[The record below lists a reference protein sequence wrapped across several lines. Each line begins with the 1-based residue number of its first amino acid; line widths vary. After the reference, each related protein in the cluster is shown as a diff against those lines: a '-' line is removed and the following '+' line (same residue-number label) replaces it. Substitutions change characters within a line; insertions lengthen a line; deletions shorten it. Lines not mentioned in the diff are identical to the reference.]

1 MAGPGGA
8 TQSSLGLRARMCMI
22 ARIEEGRA
30 MKAAMIV
37 MAAVLGMAAPASA
50 QDVPAAIFTDP
61 PHDAA
66 HPARMEVLH
75 IPSGGVAINGLAYV
89 AAGAG
94 PHPVVLLCHGL
105 PGNEKNLDLA
115 QAMRRAGW
123 TVITFNYRGSWGSP
137 GSYRFA
143 NDLADADAVLAW
155 IRTPANA
162 VALGLDTKRMVMMGH
177 SLGGWTTA
185 LTAAHDKGLIGAALI
200 SPGNIG
206 LIGKL
211 PRAVAI
217 KAFGDNG
224 MEALADTSPTIMADE
239 AIAHADAYDFV
250 KAGPK
255 LTATPLLVLTS
266 DDGLA
271 APADALVAGARAAG
285 NARVTSVHVATDHG
299 WSDRRIRLESE
310 IIRWLAGLAS

>member
-1 MAGPGGA
+1 
-8 TQSSLGLRARMCMI
+8 
-22 ARIEEGRA
+22 

-37 MAAVLGMAAPASA
+37 MAATLGLAAPALG

-61 PHDAA
+61 PRDAA
-66 HPARMEVLH
+66 HPARMAVLH

-94 PHPVVLLCHGL
+94 PHPVVVLCHGL

-143 NDLADADAVLAW
+143 GDLQDADAVLAW
-155 IRTPANA
+155 VRDPKNA
-162 VALGLDTKRMVMMGH
+162 AALGLDTKRVVMIGH
-177 SLGGWTTA
+177 SLGGWATA

-211 PRAVAI
+211 PRATAI
-217 KAFGDNG
+217 KVFGDNG
-224 MEALADTSPTIMADE
+224 MEALADTSPAMMADE
-239 AIAHADAYDFV
+239 AIAHADAFDFV
-250 KAGPK
+250 KAGPQ
-255 LTATPLLVLTS
+255 LAATPLLVITS

-271 APADALVAGARAAG
+271 APADALAAGAKAAG
-285 NARVTSVHVATDHG
+285 NTHVTSVHLATDHSY
-299 WSDRRIRLESE
+299 SDARIRLESE
-310 IIRWLAGLAS
+310 IIRWLAGLAR

>member
-1 MAGPGGA
+1 
-8 TQSSLGLRARMCMI
+8 
-22 ARIEEGRA
+22 
-30 MKAAMIV
+30 MKTAMIV
-37 MAAVLGMAAPASA
+37 MAVMAGVGTAFAAAPAPA

-94 PHPVVLLCHGL
+94 PHPVVVLCHGL

-143 NDLADADAVLAW
+143 GDLQDADAVLAW
-155 IRTPANA
+155 VRDPKNA
-162 VALGLDTKRMVMMGH
+162 AALGLDTKRVVMIGH
-177 SLGGWTTA
+177 SLGGWVTA
-185 LTAAHDKGLIGAALI
+185 LTAAHDRGLIGAALI

-206 LIGKL
+206 LIGHQS
-211 PRAVAI
+211 RAVAI
-217 KAFGDNG
+217 KLLDDNG
-224 MEALADTSPTIMADE
+224 VEALADTNPTLMADE
-239 AIAHADAYDFV
+239 AIAHADAFDFV
-250 KAGPK
+250 QAAPK
-255 LTATPLLVLTS
+255 LTAAPLLVVTS
-266 DDGLA
+266 DDGLGPEA
-271 APADALVAGARAAG
+271 GRLVAGARAAG
-285 NARVTSVHVATDHG
+285 NTHVTTVHVATDHSY
-299 WSDRRIRLESE
+299 SDARVRLESE
-310 IIRWLAGLAS
+310 IIRWLAALKG

>member
-1 MAGPGGA
+1 
-8 TQSSLGLRARMCMI
+8 
-22 ARIEEGRA
+22 

-37 MAAVLGMAAPASA
+37 MAATLGLAAPALG

-66 HPARMEVLH
+66 HPARMTVLH

-94 PHPVVLLCHGL
+94 PHPVVVLCHGL

-143 NDLADADAVLAW
+143 SDLQDADAVLAW
-155 IRTPANA
+155 VRDPKNA
-162 VALGLDTKRMVMMGH
+162 AALGLDTRRVVMIGH
-177 SLGGWTTA
+177 SLGGWVTA

-211 PRAVAI
+211 PRATAI
-217 KAFGDNG
+217 KVFGDNG
-224 MEALADTSPTIMADE
+224 MEALADTSGAAMADE
-239 AIAHADAYDFV
+239 AIAHADAFDFV
-250 KAGPK
+250 KAGPQ
-255 LTATPLLVLTS
+255 LAGAPLLVITS

-271 APADALVAGARAAG
+271 APAEALAKGATAAG
-285 NARVTSVHVATDHG
+285 NAHVATVHIATDHG
-299 WSDRRIRLESE
+299 YSDARIRLESE
-310 IIRWLAGLAS
+310 IIRWLAGLAR